1 MEEQMQREKRAREEK
16 ERQAIIAELKTLQGR
31 KYSEEMVKNMTA
43 MELTMYLMNARDM
56 AKKARDERVQKDSER
71 QLFLARAMRECA
83 LPDMKAF
90 FEKSHADEVA
100 YWEHS
105 FETLYEQKKAQNER
119 LAVLKPVCDRLKDH
133 VEAYATR
140 VLTRRVEAVKDVVEA
155 RFAEDEKKRKE
166 EEERRRK
173 EEEERKRVEE
183 ERRRKEEERKRAEEE
198 RRRKEEEELR
208 RVEEARKEEERRR
221 EEERRKVIMADDDE
235 KPEEK
240 KPRARRAAPGRK
252 APAAAPAPAPAPA
265 PVEEKAPEPA
275 KPANEEEEWTTVE
288 RKKKGR
294 RAPPRK

>member
-1 MEEQMQREKRAREEK
+1 MQREKRAREEK

-31 KYSEEMVKNMTA
+31 KYSEEMVKKMTA

-208 RVEEARKEEERRR
+208 RVEEARKEEERR
-221 EEERRKVIMADDDE
+221 KVIMADDDE

>member
-31 KYSEEMVKNMTA
+31 KYSEEMVKKMTA
-43 MELTMYLMNARDM
+43 MELTMYLMNARDL

-155 RFAEDEKKRKE
+155 RFAEDEKKGQE
-166 EEERRRK
+166 
-173 EEEERKRVEE
+173 EE

>member
-31 KYSEEMVKNMTA
+31 KYSEEMVKKMTV

-90 FEKSHADEVA
+90 FEKSHEDEVA

>member
-31 KYSEEMVKNMTA
+31 KYSEEMVKKMTV

-90 FEKSHADEVA
+90 FEKSHEDEVA

-183 ERRRKEEERKRAEEE
+183 ERRRKEEERKRAEE
-198 RRRKEEEELR
+198 
-208 RVEEARKEEERRR
+208 
-221 EEERRKVIMADDDE
+221 RRKVIMADDDE

-252 APAAAPAPAPAPA
+252 APAAAAPAPTPA

>member
-1 MEEQMQREKRAREEK
+1 MEEQIQREKRAREEK

-31 KYSEEMVKNMTA
+31 KYSEETVRRMTV
-43 MELTMYLMNARDM
+43 MELTMCLMNARDM
-56 AKKARDERVQKDSER
+56 AKKQRDERVQKDSER

-90 FEKSHADEVA
+90 FEKSHEDEVA

-133 VEAYATR
+133 VEAFAMR

-155 RFAEDEKKRKE
+155 RFEEDEKKRKE
-166 EEERRRK
+166 EEERRRA
-173 EEEERKRVEE
+173 EEEERKRV
-183 ERRRKEEERKRAEEE
+183 EEERKRAEEE

-221 EEERRKVIMADDDE
+221 EEERRKVIMADDYE

-252 APAAAPAPAPAPA
+252 APVAAAPAPA
-265 PVEEKAPEPA
+265 PVEEKVPEPA

>member
-1 MEEQMQREKRAREEK
+1 MEEQIQREKRAREEK

-31 KYSEEMVKNMTA
+31 KYSEEMVKKMTA

-90 FEKSHADEVA
+90 FEKSHEDEVA

-155 RFAEDEKKRKE
+155 RFAEDEKK
-166 EEERRRK
+166 RK

>member
-31 KYSEEMVKNMTA
+31 KYSEEMVKKMTA

-173 EEEERKRVEE
+173 EEE
-183 ERRRKEEERKRAEEE
+183 
-198 RRRKEEEELR
+198 LR

-265 PVEEKAPEPA
+265 PVEEKSPEPA

>member
-1 MEEQMQREKRAREEK
+1 MQREKRAREEK

-31 KYSEEMVKNMTA
+31 KYSEEMVKKMTA

-100 YWEHS
+100 SGEHS

-173 EEEERKRVEE
+173 EEE
-183 ERRRKEEERKRAEEE
+183 RKRAEEE
-198 RRRKEEEELR
+198 RKRKEEEELR